1 MKPQVIL
8 PEIQQLLDTLNL
20 LTLFQIK
27 IKKTA
32 KTTFM
37 RCNEWT
43 TENTDYNYVLRK
55 YIAMQKFLRIGKN
68 ISIVSSSSTR
78 TWMILSVLQF
88 AKLRKINNKLMIS
101 FLKNICKDLEMIN
114 NFWLI
119 FKLRTSFIQF
129 LVIWSLREE

>member
-1 MKPQVIL
+1 
-8 PEIQQLLDTLNL
+8 
-20 LTLFQIK
+20 
-27 IKKTA
+27 
-32 KTTFM
+32 M

-119 FKLRTSFIQF
+119 FKLRTSFIQ
-129 LVIWSLREE
+129 LSSLFDLYVKNNLKCAIYINSTFRNKFFTLFCGLAKFT